1 MSPYVARSREEGRAA
16 VEQLVAAFSEN
27 LDYYK
32 SPEFD
37 ETSARQRFIDP
48 FFSALGW
55 DVADQARRGP
65 YADVILEFS
74 LHDPAPT
81 KGSAEADQTEE
92 EAEDLRVAT
101 ALAERTDTG
110 PIGVRR
116 PDYSFRINAELRF
129 FVEAKLG
136 GPPALGRVACRTGPR
151 PPQVIESLALP
162 KDREVLPCSDS
173 PTSATSP
180 GPWPGCR

>member
-1 MSPYVARSREEGRAA
+1 VARSREEGRGA

-55 DVADQARRGP
+55 DVADQAPRGP
-65 YADVILEFS
+65 CADVILEFS

-81 KGSAEADQTEE
+81 EGSAEADQTEE

-116 PDYSFRINAELRF
+116 SDRF
-129 FVEAKLG
+129 
-136 GPPALGRVACRTGPR
+136 
-151 PPQVIESLALP
+151 
-162 KDREVLPCSDS
+162 
-173 PTSATSP
+173 SATPYGRPSVQSDWAAKRSRCLNQP
-180 GPWPGCR
+180 EST